1 LNSAAE
7 NLLRRLRWLAV
18 PNMIIG
24 LGTFLTTNYLTFVQD
39 AQANAGLINKIV
51 FIAAAVIVTIT
62 LFSVLGIR
70 KRKPPELHGM
80 PETAEPLAKDDKSKI
95 FFSLAFVNA
104 GLNFVLI
111 SLLIGVFV
119 TNSIPANTTSYL
131 AGAILFVTGIFLMLR
146 VVLLTQSNN

>member
-1 LNSAAE
+1 MNSAAE

-18 PNMIIG
+18 PNVIIG
-24 LGTFLTTNYLTFVQD
+24 LGTFLTTSYLTFVQD

-62 LFSVLGIR
+62 LFSVLGI
-70 KRKPPELHGM
+70 RKPPELHGM